1 MSAAIKSLAYRPYA
15 TPPEE
20 NKQGFVYY
28 SGGANDYH
36 YWNFKVELK
45 LATTDEKDFP
55 GTVTKMVESLR
66 GDALAIAM
74 DIGVA
79 ELTKIDRSG
88 VQTLRDR
95 MKNHVFPIIKD
106 EVKSLYREGHR

>member
-36 YWNFKVELK
+36 DWNFKVELK
-45 LATTDEKDFP
+45 MATTEEKEFP
-55 GTVTKMVESLR
+55 STVAKMIESLR
-66 GDALAIAM
+66 GDALSIAM

-95 MKNHVFPIIKD
+95 MKNHVFPIQSH
-106 EVKSLYREGHR
+106 EA

>member
-1 MSAAIKSLAYRPYA
+1 MTAAIKSLAYRPYS

-45 LATTDEKDFP
+45 MATTEEKEFP
-55 GTVTKMVESLR
+55 STVAKMIESLR
-66 GDALAIAM
+66 GDALHIAR
-74 DIGVA
+74 DIGVQQIVA
-79 ELTKIDRSG
+79 KDKSG
-88 VQTLRDR
+88 VELL
-95 MKNHVFPIIKD
+95 N
-106 EVKSLYREGHR
+106 